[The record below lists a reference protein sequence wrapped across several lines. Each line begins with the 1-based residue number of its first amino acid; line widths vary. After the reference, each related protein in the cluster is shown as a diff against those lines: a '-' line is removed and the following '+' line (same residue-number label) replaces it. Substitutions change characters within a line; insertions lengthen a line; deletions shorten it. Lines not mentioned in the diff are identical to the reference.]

1 MVLPLGGESVASTRK
16 DLVSICLVPHIPD
29 NLVKRRV
36 EAIVEG
42 EGEFYA
48 AEVRGKMTPGLCNG
62 FYEKLSNFSGKKE
75 KITITSEKGRLSQE
89 DIERMVKEA
98 EEFAEQVRGSAGGGS
113 EGGMFY

>member
-1 MVLPLGGESVASTRK
+1 VVLPLGGESVASTRK

-75 KITITSEKGRLSQE
+75 KIT
-89 DIERMVKEA
+89 
-98 EEFAEQVRGSAGGGS
+98 FAQLFQIAGGVYCVEKLRHVNS
-113 EGGMFY
+113 